1 MASRTAALRPKRKTA
16 SRTPA
21 SPGAAADLVAGDLSG
36 AFGLSG
42 VGADP
47 IAAQIASLEPFTSN
61 NPLGVV
67 VLDENQRVR
76 MCNPAFEALF
86 GYAQSDLLGSE
97 LDALL
102 APETLLS
109 EAADISRRAS
119 AGEAV
124 RARSKRRR
132 SDGTLID
139 VQIIAVPLAVDG

>member
-1 MASRTAALRPKRKTA
+1 M
-16 SRTPA
+16 
-21 SPGAAADLVAGDLSG
+21 AGDLSG

-124 RARSKRRR
+124 RARS
-132 SDGTLID
+132 
-139 VQIIAVPLAVDG
+139 